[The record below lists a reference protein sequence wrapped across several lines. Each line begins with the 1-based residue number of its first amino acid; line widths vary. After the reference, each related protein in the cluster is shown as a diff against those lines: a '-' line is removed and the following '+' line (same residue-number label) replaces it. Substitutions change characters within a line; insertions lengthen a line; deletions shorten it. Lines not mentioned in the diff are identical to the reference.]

1 MANPFENIRQAAGNK
16 QLDRSLRWYRENL
29 KSLASTRPEKL
40 MSGNNSLVSQI
51 IPGNMYMFFYDAKMK
66 ASLPYWD
73 RFPLILAFR
82 KVDNGFYGINL
93 HYLPYMIRFK
103 ILGAMHN
110 YTTSEKIDDNT
121 KIRINWQIVESASKL
136 APAKACVKHYLYD
149 HVESRFLKVS
159 YPDWITASQ
168 LPVEKFVGA
177 SKETVWRETRK
188 KY

>member
-29 KSLASTRPEKL
+29 KTLANTRPATL

-51 IPGNMYMFFYDAKMK
+51 IPGNMYMFFYDAKLK
-66 ASLPYWD
+66 DKLPYWD

-82 KVDNGFYGINL
+82 KVENGFYGINL
-93 HYLPYMIRFK
+93 HYLPYMVRFK

-110 YTTSEKIDDNT
+110 YVTSEKIDDNS
-121 KIRINWQIVESASKL
+121 KVRINWQIVESASKL

>member
-29 KSLASTRPEKL
+29 KTLANTRPATL
-40 MSGNNSLVSQI
+40 MTGNNSLVSQI
-51 IPGNMYMFFYDAKMK
+51 IPGNMYMFFYDAKFK
-66 ASLPYWD
+66 DTLPYWD

-82 KVDNGFYGINL
+82 KVENGFYGINL
-93 HYLPYMIRFK
+93 HYLPYMVRFK

-110 YTTSEKIDDNT
+110 YTTNEKIDDNT
-121 KIRINWQIVESASKL
+121 KVRINWQIVESASKL

-177 SKETVWRETRK
+177 SKETVWRQTRK